1 MPSYKRGS
9 KQWAQAKVDEIKQ
22 ILFVTG
28 KNTER
33 EIAEH
38 QELIEGL
45 VAGIYP
51 DDPNPVY
58 SVEELEQAG
67 QTTLDW

>member
-1 MPSYKRGS
+1 MPTYRRNSR
-9 KQWAQAKVDEIKQ
+9 QWAQAKVDEIKQ

-58 SVEELEQAG
+58 SVEELERE
-67 QTTLDW
+67 

>member
-1 MPSYKRGS
+1 MPTYRRNSR
-9 KQWAQAKVDEIKQ
+9 QWAQAKVDEIKQ

-33 EIAEH
+33 ELAEH

-58 SVEELEQAG
+58 SVEELEREG
-67 QTTLDW
+67 QGKLI

>member
-1 MPSYKRGS
+1 MPTYKRGT
-9 KQWAQAKVDEIKQ
+9 KQWAQAKVDELNQIKR
-22 ILFVTG
+22 VTG

-33 EIAEH
+33 ELAEH
-38 QELIEGL
+38 RELIEGL

-58 SVEELEQAG
+58 SAEELEREG
-67 QTTLDW
+67 QGKLI

>member
-1 MPSYKRGS
+1 MPTYRRNSR
-9 KQWAQAKVDEIKQ
+9 QWAQAKVDELNQIKR
-22 ILFVTG
+22 VTG

-33 EIAEH
+33 ELQEH
-38 QELIEGL
+38 SELIEGL
-45 VAGIYP
+45 LAGIYP

-58 SVEELEQAG
+58 SAEELEAAG

>member
-1 MPSYKRGS
+1 MPTYKRGT
-9 KQWAQAKVDEIKQ
+9 KQWAEAKVDEINK
-22 ILFVTG
+22 IRFLTG
-28 KNTER
+28 KNTDR
-33 EIAEH
+33 EIGEH
-38 QELIEGL
+38 QTLIEGL

-58 SVEELEQAG
+58 TAEELEAAG